1 MFALNFYYIIQT
13 EELFKAGLAVANL
26 LVRYFQKRPFVVAFS
41 SKKLKLEVPL
51 GKRVSDSP

>member
-41 SKKLKLEVPL
+41 SKKLKLEGPHKKSS
-51 GKRVSDSP
+51 KR